1 MSVLFCI
8 IDVYT
13 FTNIRHHFFKLMLN
27 SRCDKNMLREL
38 LCICSGPIHPC
49 FCFGYPMCL
58 FSTAVV
64 LYIDFIRN
72 VAFTITKP
80 NSVLNGFDLFINET
94 TSVCVLRVC
103 QLTGLVNVY
112 MECVT
117 SSVKIEAYTANY
129 GRPF

>member
-1 MSVLFCI
+1 MFLFWLSSV
-8 IDVYT
+8 
-13 FTNIRHHFFKLMLN
+13 
-27 SRCDKNMLREL
+27 
-38 LCICSGPIHPC
+38 
-49 FCFGYPMCL
+49 L

-80 NSVLNGFDLFINET
+80 NSVLNGFELFINET

>member
-38 LCICSGPIHPC
+38 LCICSRPIHPC
-49 FCFGYPMCL
+49 FCFGYHMCL

-64 LYIDFIRN
+64 LYIYFIRN

-80 NSVLNGFDLFINET
+80 NSVLNGFELFINEN

-117 SSVKIEAYTANY
+117 SSVKIEAYTVNY